1 MHAEPQF
8 KPVKSWYATRWFR
21 GAMLI
26 LAVAIIL
33 FYVEEDWRGIHAWN
47 RFAREWAAKGEHFDL
62 ASRVPPPV
70 PAEQNFALAPVVYSC
85 YGQMLDR
92 TGHEIQPLN
101 TNLVN
106 RLDMDIYGGNYDISN
121 QFGYWNLQTKTDLKV
136 WQSYYRNM
144 AAKTN
149 LFPVTP
155 QPQSPAADV
164 LLALSRYDA
173 AIGELRQAAQ
183 LPYSRFPLAYGQ
195 ENPIN
200 ILLPHLSP
208 LKHCAQVLQLRA
220 IAELQNGQSELALD
234 DVKLMLRLADSIRTE
249 PFWVSHLVQLDIL
262 KLSFQPVWEELAA
275 HQWSEAQLVELDGIM
290 TRQDPLQDYLTTER
304 GEMAWRDDLIRYF
317 QRHPGYMVSLFFEN
331 DESLPTNI
339 DLQDILLGHMIPIG
353 WFDQNRLYC
362 ASYAANF
369 CLPAADVQKH
379 VFIPAFIYQAL
390 NSESNLC
397 KHLTP
402 KRMIAPQLLTET
414 DRDADKFSFA
424 QSSAD
429 MARVAIAL
437 ERYRLAEGVYPDT
450 LAALSPRYLNPVPND
465 VIGGKP
471 LHYSGTGD
479 GRFLLYSIGWNE
491 KDDGGVIARFDEH
504 SRQRT
509 NAGDWVW
516 CYPQE

>member
-1 MHAEPQF
+1 M
-8 KPVKSWYATRWFR
+8 
-21 GAMLI
+21 
-26 LAVAIIL
+26 
-33 FYVEEDWRGIHAWN
+33 
-47 RFAREWAAKGEHFDL
+47 
-62 ASRVPPPV
+62 
-70 PAEQNFALAPVVYSC
+70 
-85 YGQMLDR
+85 
-92 TGHEIQPLN
+92 
-101 TNLVN
+101 
-106 RLDMDIYGGNYDISN
+106 
-121 QFGYWNLQTKTDLKV
+121 
-136 WQSYYRNM
+136 
-144 AAKTN
+144 
-149 LFPVTP
+149 
-155 QPQSPAADV
+155 
-164 LLALSRYDA
+164 SRYDA

-339 DLQDILLGHMIPIG
+339 DLQNILLGHMIPIG

>member
-1 MHAEPQF
+1 MPKDAQSF
-8 KPVKSWYATRWFR
+8 RNKSGAASLWLR
-21 GAMLI
+21 GGLLG
-26 LAVAIIL
+26 LAVLIIG
-33 FYVEEDWRGIHAWN
+33 FYTEEDWRGIHAWN

-62 ASRVPPPV
+62 ASRVPPPM
-70 PAEQNFALAPVVYSC
+70 PDDQNFALTPVVFSC
-85 YGQMLDR
+85 YGQMLGR
-92 TGHEIQPLN
+92 TGHEIQPHN

-106 RLDMDIYGGNYDISN
+106 RLDMDLYGRWYDMTN
-121 QFGYWNLQTKTDLKV
+121 ECGYWNLQTKTDLKV

-183 LPYSRFPLAYGQ
+183 LADSRFPLAYGQ

-208 LKHCAQVLQLRA
+208 LKHCARVLQLRA
-220 IAELQNGQSELALD
+220 IAELQNGQRELAVA

-249 PFWVSHLVQLDIL
+249 PFWVSHLVQLAIL
-262 KLSFQPVWEELAA
+262 KLSFQPVWEGLAA
-275 HQWSEAQLVELDGIM
+275 HRWTDEQLVELDAIM
-290 TRQDPLQDYLTTER
+290 ARQDPLQDYLTAVR
-304 GEMAWRDDLIRYF
+304 GDMAWRDDLIRYF
-317 QRHPGYMVSLFFEN
+317 QRHPGYMLSVFSGI
-331 DESLPTNI
+331 DGSIPTDS
-339 DLQDILLGHMIPIG
+339 DLIHNVLGQLIPIG
-353 WFDQNRLYC
+353 WFDQNRLHC
-362 ASYAANF
+362 ASYAENF
-369 CLPAADVQKH
+369 CRPAADVQKH

-397 KHLTP
+397 QHLTP
-402 KRMIAPQLLTET
+402 KRMIAPLLLTET
-414 DRDADKFSFA
+414 DGDADNFSFT
-424 QSSAD
+424 QSSVD

-437 ERYRLAEGVYPDT
+437 ERYRLAQGEYPES
-450 LAALSPRYLNPVPND
+450 LAALSPRYLNPVPHD
-465 VIGGKP
+465 VIGGQP

-491 KDDGGVIARFDEH
+491 QDDGGVIAKFDDLK
-504 SRQRT
+504 RQKT
-509 NAGDWVW
+509 DKGDWVW